1 MLNKIWPD
9 LPADRK
15 REIQTILEF
24 GTVNTFLINSKP
36 ELMKIAEAI
45 VKWILEHGIRSKNGD
60 SISLA
65 QERVQKNKKIVPN
78 SKIFTQC
85 LTHQTTPPFSEK

>member
-24 GTVNTFLINSKP
+24 GTVNTFLINQKP

-65 QERVQKNKKIVPN
+65 QERVQKNKK
-78 SKIFTQC
+78 
-85 LTHQTTPPFSEK
+85 